1 MRPGNL
7 RRGGGA
13 PSHGGRTVGSRRPP
27 RETRAIRCSETQSS
41 PRTGLGRE
49 KSLNLNRGLAIKVD
63 FRVESAPLRRC
74 WGSWGG
80 PARNQP
86 LSCLSGTVQT
96 LAEHRSPGSG
106 RLLSLPVTNWRSE
119 PRQAQPSVAGL
130 DLLGTLGVGATD
142 RWTQQERPRH
152 PRPRPYQRLR
162 GRRRVLGALA
172 SRHGG

>member
-1 MRPGNL
+1 MAEIQPMRPGNL

-13 PSHGGRTVGSRRPP
+13 PSHGGRTVGSRRPT

-49 KSLNLNRGLAIKVD
+49 KSLNLNRGLAIQVD

-96 LAEHRSPGSG
+96 LAEHHSPGPGLDTSPAATTRAGRSVVGRGTG
-106 RLLSLPVTNWRSE
+106 RLV
-119 PRQAQPSVAGL
+119 QAVG
-130 DLLGTLGVGATD
+130 GGVGPNSLG
-142 RWTQQERPRH
+142 E
-152 PRPRPYQRLR
+152 
-162 GRRRVLGALA
+162 LGAAGAAAAPTPTIYIHA
-172 SRHGG
+172 SGCAH